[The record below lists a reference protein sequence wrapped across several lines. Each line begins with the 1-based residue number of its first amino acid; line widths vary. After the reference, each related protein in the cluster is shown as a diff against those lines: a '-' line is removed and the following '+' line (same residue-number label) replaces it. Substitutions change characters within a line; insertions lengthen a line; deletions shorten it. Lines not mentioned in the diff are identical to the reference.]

1 MIVICIPIYCILHNI
16 LFCNPVLSIEYT
28 EDRFV
33 CVRVHMHAHECL
45 CVFMSVWS
53 EDEGARV
60 QGCWLC
66 LFLYFSFF
74 CCFYF
79 VLFWNK
85 ISHDLEITESDWL
98 ADHLNPGELLG
109 ISVMIIVPVSIVTIR
124 WVQGILTHNLMI
136 VKQTFYPLK
145 YLPNTR

>member
-1 MIVICIPIYCILHNI
+1 MSSLQELYIHFVFVLLLGYDSNMYPVYCILHNI

-33 CVRVHMHAHECL
+33 CVCAHARSWVSL
-45 CVFMSVWS
+45 CVHERMEWGWRGQSS
-53 EDEGARV
+53 RLLA
-60 QGCWLC
+60 LSISI
-66 LFLYFSFF
+66 FLLF
-74 CCFYF
+74 CCFHF

-109 ISVMIIVPVSIVTIR
+109 ISVMNVVPVSIVTILGGYR
-124 WVQGILTHNLMI
+124 GS
-136 VKQTFYPLK
+136 
-145 YLPNTR
+145 

>member
-33 CVRVHMHAHECL
+33 CVCAHARSWVSL
-45 CVFMSVWS
+45 CVHERMEWGWRGQSS
-53 EDEGARV
+53 RLLA
-60 QGCWLC
+60 LSISI
-66 LFLYFSFF
+66 FLLF

-109 ISVMIIVPVSIVTIR
+109 ISVMIIIPVSIVTIR